1 MGFFK
6 SPGKSGTDL
15 VAGKEAFQR
24 AIEKER
30 HRADRSNHKYS
41 LLILSLAIKSERDK
55 RILQAIGAI
64 RERIRAI
71 DEIGWYEENQLGIIL
86 PFTTMEGADRL
97 ADEICEIVTSHLKPA
112 ECLACELF
120 TCLAVSGW
128 VIRRIM
134 MVKMMMAI
142 PKLPI
147 RL

>member
-6 SPGKSGTDL
+6 SPRKSSTDL
-15 VAGKEAFQR
+15 LVGKEAFQR

-30 HRADRSNHKYS
+30 YRADRSNHKYS
-41 LLILSLAIKSERDK
+41 LLILSLAIKSEHDK
-55 RILQAIGAI
+55 RIVRASAAI

-97 ADEICEIVTSHLKPA
+97 ADEICGIITTHLKPA

-120 TCLAVSGW
+120 SYDPETVPEAE
-128 VIRRIM
+128 
-134 MVKMMMAI
+134 
-142 PKLPI
+142 LPI
-147 RL
+147 WKKNLKA